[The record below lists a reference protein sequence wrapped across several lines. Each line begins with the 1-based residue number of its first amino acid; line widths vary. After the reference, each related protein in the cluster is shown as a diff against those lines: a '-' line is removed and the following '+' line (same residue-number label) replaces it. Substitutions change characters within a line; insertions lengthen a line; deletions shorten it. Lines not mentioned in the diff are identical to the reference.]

1 MPDVSTPEGAARHQ
15 RGLTQP
21 RCRFRS
27 SVTAVTEIP
36 SAEPSAEPS
45 AQPRAEA
52 GADIGAQPS
61 PEPVADLGARPAS
74 SRALTQPGVP
84 ATPSISRSVRITA
97 WLALAAQ
104 IGIVIT
110 GALVRLTGS
119 GLGCPTWPECM
130 PGSYTPVPHP
140 ASKYHASIE
149 FGNRLLTFAV
159 AATAIAALISAVRG
173 LKQHPQKRALRLLAA
188 SPLLGTVAQAVVGG
202 LTVLTGLSPW
212 WVAAHFIVSA
222 GIIAATQVYVV
233 RVTSDVGATAELES
247 VAASDVALPG
257 RWLILGASAVLMLG
271 TAVTGAGPHAG
282 DADVTTRLPWHP
294 LLATVL
300 HSSSAWTLVACVV
313 ICVRRTTALPHS
325 DARRRVS
332 RRLLVLLL
340 LQAAVGYAQSALDL
354 PAGLVGVHVALAAL
368 TWSGAVRLA
377 AISRRHSRHRA
388 MTLTA

>member
-1 MPDVSTPEGAARHQ
+1 MLDSPI
-15 RGLTQP
+15 
-21 RCRFRS
+21 RS
-27 SVTAVTEIP
+27 SVAVVTQTRGGAVNSTNLGTP
-36 SAEPSAEPS
+36 TD
-45 AQPRAEA
+45 EA
-52 GADIGAQPS
+52 LAP
-61 PEPVADLGARPAS
+61 
-74 SRALTQPGVP
+74 
-84 ATPSISRSVRITA
+84 SVRITA

-159 AATAIAALISAVRG
+159 AATAIAALITAMRH
-173 LKQHPQKRALRLLAA
+173 LKHHPKKRALRLLAA

-222 GIIAATQVYVV
+222 GIIAAAQVYVV
-233 RVTSDVGATAELES
+233 RVSSLGSPISEPDSITVPNA
-247 VAASDVALPG
+247 VPNAAIPV
-257 RWLILGASAVLMLG
+257 RWLILGASAVLLLG

-282 DADVTTRLPWHP
+282 DADVTTRFPWHP
-294 LLATVL
+294 LVATVM

-313 ICVRRTTALPHS
+313 ICVRRTTALPRT
-325 DARRRVS
+325 DVRRQVS
-332 RRLLVLLL
+332 RRLLGLLL
-340 LQAAVGYAQSALDL
+340 TQAAVGYAQSALDL
-354 PAGLVGVHVALAAL
+354 PAALVGVHVALAVL

-377 AISRRHSRHRA
+377 AVSRSQRGHSA
-388 MTLTA
+388 LTRTA